1 MSTPTPNQA
10 EKWYQE
16 QVVAVLYS
24 NIKGAILGS
33 TINIAL
39 VTFVLW
45 SIFPTAGL
53 IAWFLFGQFLNL
65 IRLFVF
71 FRYDKDVAAHKAG
84 ATKNATSE
92 EAARSARPHVA
103 AIAHLHISSTKRRR
117 RG

>member
-16 QVVAVLYS
+16 QVVAVLYG

-45 SIFPTAGL
+45 SIFNSSSICSDKLTPIPFTAVKPMT
-53 IAWFLFGQFLNL
+53 
-65 IRLFVF
+65 IRLLPGM
-71 FRYDKDVAAHKAG
+71 D
-84 ATKNATSE
+84 TPE
-92 EAARSARPHVA
+92 IRSMIMRD
-103 AIAHLHISSTKRRR
+103 
-117 RG
+117 